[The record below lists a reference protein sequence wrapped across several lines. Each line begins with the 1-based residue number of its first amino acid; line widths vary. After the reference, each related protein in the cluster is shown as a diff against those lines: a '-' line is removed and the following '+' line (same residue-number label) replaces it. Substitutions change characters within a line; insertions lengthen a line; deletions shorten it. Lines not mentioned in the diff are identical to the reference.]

1 MRIPMR
7 KLIHSTLLAAALS
20 AVALA
25 QPGPGERP
33 EPNLDAVITHL
44 GLGDSQVACLEA
56 NHEAFRDAAAPF
68 AEQLRELQRSLR
80 QAARNEEDTTAI
92 QAEIN
97 GVRSSIEA
105 VKASHVAT
113 AQSCLDSS
121 QSAALAELVA
131 AETLQQEVRQSI
143 GLLLVESTS
152 ERKGGPAAGGP
163 RRSRQGQR
171 QGGQRGGQGGG
182 QRGGGPPQ

>member
-1 MRIPMR
+1 MR
-7 KLIHSTLLAAALS
+7 KIIHSTLLAVALS

-56 NHEAFRDAAAPF
+56 NREAFRDAATPF
-68 AEQLRELQRSLR
+68 AQQLRELQRSLR

-92 QAEIN
+92 QAEID

-152 ERKGGPAAGGP
+152 EGKGAAAGGP
-163 RRSRQGQR
+163 RRGRQGQR

-182 QRGGGPPQ
+182 QRGGQGGGRPPQ